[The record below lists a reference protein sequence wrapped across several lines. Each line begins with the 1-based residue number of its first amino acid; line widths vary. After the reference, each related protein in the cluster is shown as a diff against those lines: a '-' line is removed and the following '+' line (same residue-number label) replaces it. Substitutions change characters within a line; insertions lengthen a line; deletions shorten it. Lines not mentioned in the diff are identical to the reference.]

1 MIQRRGDGNEAG
13 LLDRKHPSR
22 LDWFVDWARPPLA
35 MDFLALMKVTA
46 PLVLGLLLPLG
57 NRLVQSAPGSPG
69 TAWTVV
75 FVDLVAALCGCRALE
90 GLRFLLALLAPRLGR
105 FLHLGVGLDLRQRLT
120 KGCLVLLL

>member
-35 MDFLALMKVTA
+35 IDFLAPTKLTV

-69 TAWTVV
+69 TALTVV
-75 FVDLVAALCGCRALE
+75 VVELVAALCGCRALE

-105 FLHLGVGLDLRQRLT
+105 FLHLGMGLDLRLSQT
-120 KGCLVLLL
+120 NGCLVLWL